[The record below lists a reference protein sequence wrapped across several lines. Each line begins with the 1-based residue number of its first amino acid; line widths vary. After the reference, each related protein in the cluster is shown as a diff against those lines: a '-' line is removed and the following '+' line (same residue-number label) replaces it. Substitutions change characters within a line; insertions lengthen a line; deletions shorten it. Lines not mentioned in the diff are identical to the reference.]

1 MPPRKFMKKKTFL
14 RRILAGFQ
22 VLIQHEIPSIYL
34 QNMHQKVI
42 SATWTLTRSS
52 YKCNLNAYE
61 IETLCTVHARTTATL
76 YWWGFLQYSYTD
88 ATIKNVVEITWAWG
102 MKLICKQEPWA
113 QTAKISRYLL
123 LWTISKLLWSGLFPC
138 EVSLSPFRYIFLA
151 ECPFLTITYEVPA
164 NRAISSSASKNWC
177 SSSIFQLLNN
187 LNSVSLSVA

>member
-1 MPPRKFMKKKTFL
+1 MQRERL
-14 RRILAGFQ
+14 RDR
-22 VLIQHEIPSIYL
+22 
-34 QNMHQKVI
+34 VI
-42 SATWTLTRSS
+42 NATWTLTRSRH
-52 YKCNLNAYE
+52 CAQCMH
-61 IETLCTVHARTTATL
+61 TLPPRCIGGR
-76 YWWGFLQYSYTD
+76 FLEYSYTD
-88 ATIKNVVEITWAWG
+88 TTIKNVVEITWAWG